1 MSSSVGKNSA
11 FLNLFWDLASDER
24 SKRLTA
30 ANQIILHIQTCE
42 AQGSSVDTDY
52 TLKRLVRGLGSSR
65 ESARHGFV
73 TCLSEL
79 LVTVRA
85 IEVTSTLQL
94 IDEHTKISG
103 SLKGAEER
111 DFLFG
116 KLFGYLSL
124 IRSGRL
130 SEDVIQTGCVM
141 DRLLELHA
149 RKGWLREVT
158 TEAILT
164 LLSAVSSAVVDSAG
178 LLDKISPLLAQ
189 HGRPT
194 PIQEMTAWQ
203 LMLAIGLQ
211 QYTRSLSS
219 SSSASASASSS
230 SKQKKHKHK
239 DDGMNGGETATTT
252 EGIIHQVAAML
263 PPEAQGQGLEPAQGQ
278 GLGMLSPDTL
288 SMMSHTLLA
297 ATAGFPK
304 VSYPHAYTYLSP
316 LSTRA
321 LCPPSQLTLSTSL
334 PSSVPCVALTHPLN
348 PPSQLTFSTF
358 HPSINSSPPLH
369 PLPPFHPLPLPSPTN
384 PPAAPSVGL
393 CAQRRIR
400 HGLRPSP
407 AQRPTGLPL
416 HPPGGLSHRFQWS
429 PSHSIVRRRWCWC
442 WC

>member
-1 MSSSVGKNSA
+1 MNVPKRILNALILLPSFVYLLIVFQYSKTVVASSMSSSVGKNSA

-24 SKRLTA
+24 SKRLSA

-42 AQGSSVDTDY
+42 AQGSSVDTEY

-85 IEVTSTLQL
+85 IEVTNTLQL
-94 IDEHTKISG
+94 IDEHTQISG

-130 SEDVIQTGCVM
+130 FDDVIQTGVIM
-141 DRLLELHA
+141 DRLLELHG

-164 LLSAVSSAVVDSAG
+164 LLSAVSIAVVEAAG
-178 LLDKISPLLAQ
+178 LMEKISPLLAQ
-189 HGRPT
+189 HGQPT
-194 PIQEMTAWQ
+194 PIHEMTAWQ

-219 SSSASASASSS
+219 SSASASSSASSSSS
-230 SKQKKHKHK
+230 SKQKKNKHK
-239 DDGMNGGETATTT
+239 DDNTNGVETATTT
-252 EGIIHQVAAML
+252 ESILHKVSAML
-263 PPEAQGQGLEPAQGQ
+263 PPEAQASEPGPASASAQGQ
-278 GLGMLSPDTL
+278 GLGVLNPETL

-304 VSYPHAYTYLSP
+304 VG
-316 LSTRA
+316 
-321 LCPPSQLTLSTSL
+321 Q
-334 PSSVPCVALTHPLN
+334 
-348 PPSQLTFSTF
+348 
-358 HPSINSSPPLH
+358 
-369 PLPPFHPLPLPSPTN
+369 
-384 PPAAPSVGL
+384 
-393 CAQRRIR
+393 
-400 HGLRPSP
+400 
-407 AQRPTGLPL
+407 
-416 HPPGGLSHRFQWS
+416 
-429 PSHSIVRRRWCWC
+429 
-442 WC
+442 

>member
-1 MSSSVGKNSA
+1 MPIKEEYLFRPSFAFLLETFSKIFIVVASSMSSSVGKNSA

-130 SEDVIQTGCVM
+130 SDDVIQTGCIM

-164 LLSAVSSAVVDSAG
+164 LLSAVSLTVVDSAG

-194 PIQEMTAWQ
+194 PIHEMTAWQ

-219 SSSASASASSS
+219 TPTTTASSSSSSSS
-230 SKQKKHKHK
+230 SKQKKLKQK
-239 DDGMNGGETATTT
+239 DDSTTGGESTRVT
-252 EGIIHQVAAML
+252 EGIFHKVSAML
-263 PPEAQGQGLEPAQGQ
+263 PPEAQEPELATAPGQ

-304 VSYPHAYTYLSP
+304 VVDPSYLPPTSLSPHITDQPTLSFTPTHLDLSTPQLTNLSP
-316 LSTRA
+316 LAT
-321 LCPPSQLTLSTSL
+321 LCM
-334 PSSVPCVALTHPLN
+334 
-348 PPSQLTFSTF
+348 
-358 HPSINSSPPLH
+358 
-369 PLPPFHPLPLPSPTN
+369 
-384 PPAAPSVGL
+384 
-393 CAQRRIR
+393 
-400 HGLRPSP
+400 
-407 AQRPTGLPL
+407 
-416 HPPGGLSHRFQWS
+416 
-429 PSHSIVRRRWCWC
+429 
-442 WC
+442 